1 VTTQLDCSVGLKKET
16 VYGTGVVVDKF
27 PEFVEES
34 LGWNPTF
41 VQGAGMR
48 VGSRVA
54 RSKRRVLTKQNAS
67 GDIDVEL
74 VSKGIGVFLE
84 ALFGTGTNTAVPAQT
99 GVFQQLYTPATTD
112 PINSYTIQKGIPT
125 LGGGAVTPMTFVGA
139 VCTSGEFSASNGE
152 IVKLKTSWDAK
163 EVLTAT
169 AYAAPSYVIGEELF
183 HFAQG
188 TISIGGTQVLPTA
201 TAVATGGTVAAT
213 IEDFTLSYDN
223 KIDDGGYNLGG
234 GGKRSRKPVVGLAE
248 VKGKITAEYSDTVLR
263 DAYLAQTPLA
273 LTLTFTGAGSI
284 GTSAKPVLQI
294 HLPDIRLEGELP
306 KSSAGSP
313 VKQSIDFTVLDGP
326 VAGSPIYVAYV
337 TTDAT
342 P

>member
-1 VTTQLDCSVGLKKET
+1 MTTQLDCSLGLKKET
-16 VYGTGVVVDKF
+16 TYGTAVVVDKF

-48 VGSRVA
+48 VGTRVG

-67 GDIDVEL
+67 GDIDLEM
-74 VSKGIGVFLE
+74 VSKGLGVFLE
-84 ALFGTGTNTAVPAQT
+84 ALFGTAVSTAVPAQT
-99 GVFQQLYTPATTD
+99 GAFQQLYTPTTTD
-112 PINSYTIQKGIPT
+112 PINSYTIQKGIPPI
-125 LGGGAVTPMTFVGA
+125 GGGAVTPMTFLGA

-163 EVLTAT
+163 EVKTDV
-169 AYAAPSYVIGEELF
+169 AYAAPSYVVGEELF

-188 TISIGGTQVLPTA
+188 VITVGGSQTVPSTTA
-201 TAVATGGTVAAT
+201 LAAGGTVAAT
-213 IEDFTLSYDN
+213 IEDFSLTFDN

-234 GGKRSRKPVVGLAE
+234 GGKRSRKPVVGLADA
-248 VKGKITAEYSDTVLR
+248 KGKITAEYSDTILR

-273 LTLTFTGAGSI
+273 LTLTFTGAGTI
-284 GTSAKPVLQI
+284 GVSAKPVLQI

-306 KSSAGSP
+306 KSAAGSP
-313 VKQSIDFTVLDGP
+313 IKQSIDFTVLDGS
-326 VAGSPIYVAYV
+326 VAGNPIYVALV
-337 TTDAT
+337 TSDAT
-342 P
+342 I